1 MARLTNLDKENIKR
15 LYEQGKM
22 DSEISKELGIKT
34 QTVQYFRTKNNMPTK
49 FTYSKISKINKE
61 EFEKLFYKGLSDY
74 AIAKELNMS
83 PDGIYSHR
91 MRHNYHRQDLRCN
104 LKIELSK
111 FQKEVLL
118 GTLLGDSS
126 LRIDKGCK
134 SPTISCAH
142 SIKQKEYCEYKTKIF
157 KNLGAHCKCHK
168 RHIADKRNNKLYED
182 CTMYIPANPALK
194 SWYDSFYKDKVKC
207 IPFNLFK
214 YFTPVSLAFMYMD
227 DGSKIGNTYQIA
239 TNCFTK
245 EEITKFRIFLLE
257 KFNLETS
264 MFKSHVLYI
273 KQCSANR
280 FTELIKPYIIPSM
293 QYKLQS
299 LNHVNLGKSGDR

>member
-1 MARLTNLDKENIKR
+1 MTKLTNLDKENIRK

-22 DSEISKELGIKT
+22 DSEISKELGIKR
-34 QTVQYFRTKNNMPTK
+34 QAVQRFRAKNNMPTK

-74 AIAKELNMS
+74 AIARELNVS
-83 PDGIYSHR
+83 SDGIYSYR
-91 MRHNYHRQDLRCN
+91 MRHSYYRKDLRLN
-104 LKIELSK
+104 QEIELSK

-126 LRIDKGCK
+126 FRLGKDCK
-134 SPTISCAH
+134 NPAISCAH
-142 SIKQKEYCEYKTKIF
+142 GIKQKEYCEHKTKIF
-157 KNLGAHCKCHK
+157 ENLGAHCKYSK
-168 RHIADKRNNKLYED
+168 RHIADKRTNKLYED
-182 CTMYIPANPALK
+182 YTMFIPANPNLK
-194 SWYDSFYKDKVKC
+194 SWYSSFYNNKIKR
-207 IPFNLFK
+207 IPFNLFE
-214 YFTPVSLAFMYMD
+214 YFTEVSLAFMYMD

-245 EEITKFRIFLLE
+245 DEITKFRIFLLE

-273 KQCSANR
+273 KQCSAYH
-280 FTELIKPYIIPSM
+280 FTKLIKPYIIPSM

>member
-1 MARLTNLDKENIKR
+1 MAKLTNLDKENIKR
-15 LYEQGKM
+15 LYNQGKM
-22 DSEISKELGIKT
+22 DSEISKELGIKR
-34 QTVQYFRTKNNMPTK
+34 QAIQYFRTKNNMPTK

-83 PDGIYSHR
+83 PDGVYSHR
-91 MRHNYHRQDLRCN
+91 MRHNYYRKDLRLN
-104 LKIELSK
+104 QEVELSK

-126 LRIDKGCK
+126 FRLGKDCK
-134 SPTISCAH
+134 NPAISCAH
-142 SIKQKEYCEYKTKIF
+142 GIKQKEYCEYKTKIF
-157 KNLGAHCKCHK
+157 ENLGAHCRYNK
-168 RHIADKRNNKLYED
+168 RHIADKRTNKLYED
-182 CTMYIPANPALK
+182 YTMFIPANPSLK
-194 SWYDSFYKDKVKC
+194 FWYNSFYNNKVKR
-207 IPFNLFK
+207 IPFNLFE
-214 YFTPVSLAFMYMD
+214 YFTEASLAFMYMD
-227 DGSKIGNTYQIA
+227 DGSKINSTYTMA

-245 EEITKFRIFLLE
+245 DEITKFRIFLLE
-257 KFNLETS
+257 KFNLETT

-273 KQCSANR
+273 KQSSAHH

>member
-1 MARLTNLDKENIKR
+1 MTKLTNLDKEKIRK

-22 DSEISKELGIKT
+22 DSEISKELGIKR
-34 QTVQYFRTKNNMPTK
+34 QAVQYFRAKNNMPTK

-61 EFEKLFYKGLSDY
+61 EFERLFYRGLSDY
-74 AIAKELNMS
+74 AIARELNVS
-83 PDGIYSHR
+83 SDGIYSYR
-91 MRHNYHRQDLRCN
+91 MRHSYYRKDLRLN
-104 LKIELSK
+104 QEIELSK

-126 LRIDKGCK
+126 FRLGKDCK
-134 SPTISCAH
+134 NPAISCAH
-142 SIKQKEYCEYKTKIF
+142 GIKQKEYCEYKTKIF
-157 KNLGAHCKCHK
+157 EDLGAHCKYNK

-182 CTMYIPANPALK
+182 YTMFIPANPNLK
-194 SWYDSFYKDKVKC
+194 SWYNSFYNNKIKC
-207 IPFNLFK
+207 IPFNLFE
-214 YFTPVSLAFMYMD
+214 YFTEVSLAFMYMD

-245 EEITKFRIFLLE
+245 DEITKFRIFLLE

-273 KQCSANR
+273 KQCSANH

>member
-1 MARLTNLDKENIKR
+1 MAKLADLDKENIKK

-22 DSEISKELGIKT
+22 DSEISKELGIKR
-34 QTVQYFRTKNNMPTK
+34 QAIQYFRAKNNMPTK

-74 AIAKELNMS
+74 AIAKELNVS
-83 PDGIYSHR
+83 SDGIYSYR
-91 MRHNYHRQDLRCN
+91 MRHNYYRRDLRLN
-104 LKIELSK
+104 QGIELSE

-126 LRIDKGCK
+126 LRLGKDCK
-134 SPTISCAH
+134 NPSISCAH
-142 SIKQKEYCEYKTKIF
+142 GIKQKEYCEYKTKIF
-157 KNLGAHCKCHK
+157 EDLGAHCKYNK
-168 RHIADKRNNKLYED
+168 RHIADKRTNKLYED
-182 CTMYIPANPALK
+182 YTMFIPANPILK
-194 SWYDSFYKDKVKC
+194 PWYTSFYNNKIKR
-207 IPFNLFK
+207 IPFDLFK
-214 YFTPVSLAFMYMD
+214 YFTEISLAFMYMD

-245 EEITKFRIFLLE
+245 DEITKFRIFLLE

-273 KQCSANR
+273 KQSSAYH
-280 FTELIKPYIIPSM
+280 FTELIKHYIIPSM

>member
-1 MARLTNLDKENIKR
+1 MARLTNLDKENIKK

-49 FTYSKISKINKE
+49 FTYDKISKINKE

-74 AIAKELNMS
+74 VIAKELNMS
-83 PDGIYSHR
+83 PDGVYSHR

-134 SPTISCAH
+134 NPTISCAH
-142 SIKQKEYCEYKTKIF
+142 GIKQREYCEYKTEIF
-157 KNLGAHCKCHK
+157 NNLGAHYKYHK

-214 YFTPVSLAFMYMD
+214 YFTSVSLAFMYMD

-245 EEITKFRIFLLE
+245 EEIIKFRIFLLE

-280 FTELIKPYIIPSM
+280 FTELVKPYIIPSM

>member
-1 MARLTNLDKENIKR
+1 MAKLTDLDKENIKK

-22 DSEISKELGIKT
+22 DSEISKELGIKR
-34 QTVQYFRTKNNMPTK
+34 QAVQHFRAKNNMPTK
-49 FTYSKISKINKE
+49 FTYSKVSKINKE

-74 AIAKELNMS
+74 AIAKELNVS
-83 PDGIYSHR
+83 SDGIYSYR
-91 MRHNYHRQDLRCN
+91 MRHNYYRRDLRLN
-104 LKIELSK
+104 QGIELSE

-126 LRIDKGCK
+126 LRLGKDCK
-134 SPTISCAH
+134 NPSISCAH
-142 SIKQKEYCEYKTKIF
+142 GIKQREYCEYKTEIF
-157 KNLGAHCKCHK
+157 NNLGAHCKYHK

-182 CTMYIPANPALK
+182 YTMYVPANPALK

-227 DGSKIGNTYQIA
+227 DGSKTGNSYQIA

-273 KQCSANR
+273 KQCSASH

>member
-1 MARLTNLDKENIKR
+1 MAKLTSLDKENIKR
-15 LYEQGKM
+15 LYNQGKM
-22 DSEISKELGIKT
+22 DSEISKELGIKR
-34 QTVQYFRTKNNMPTK
+34 QAIQYFRTKNNMPTK

-61 EFEKLFYKGLSDY
+61 KFEKLFYKGLSDY

-83 PDGIYSHR
+83 PDGVYSHR
-91 MRHNYHRQDLRCN
+91 MRHNYYRKDLRLN
-104 LKIELSK
+104 QEVELSK

-126 LRIDKGCK
+126 FRLGKDCK
-134 SPTISCAH
+134 NPAISCAH
-142 SIKQKEYCEYKTKIF
+142 GIKQKEYCEYKTKIF
-157 KNLGAHCKCHK
+157 ENLGAHCRYNK
-168 RHIADKRNNKLYED
+168 RHIADKRTNKLYED
-182 CTMYIPANPALK
+182 YTMFIPANPNLK
-194 SWYDSFYKDKVKC
+194 SWYNSFYNNKVKR
-207 IPFNLFK
+207 IPFNLFE
-214 YFTPVSLAFMYMD
+214 YFTEASLAFMYMD
-227 DGSKIGNTYQIA
+227 DGSKINSTYTMA

-245 EEITKFRIFLLE
+245 DEITKFRIFLLE
-257 KFNLETS
+257 KFNLETT

-273 KQCSANR
+273 KQNSAHH